1 MKIGEVARKAGIR
14 PSAIRFYERVGV
26 LPPASRKSGQRH
38 FGSDVELYLTIIEH
52 ARQAGFTIAEIRVLF
67 NGFQDG
73 RPASVRWKELAQKK
87 WDEIESQM
95 RLLQNMQRLLKK
107 SMQCRCIKLQDCGR
121 MMLSQS
127 RKPADARRVNLT
139 DETHRGSRS

>member
-1 MKIGEVARKAGIR
+1 MKIGEVAKKAGIR
-14 PSAIRFYERVGV
+14 PSAIRFYERAGV

-38 FGSDVELYLTIIEH
+38 FGSDVELYLTIIEQ
-52 ARQAGFTIAEIRVLF
+52 ARQAGFTIAEIKVLF
-67 NGFQDG
+67 NGFQEG
-73 RPASVRWKELAQKK
+73 TPASVRWKELAQKK
-87 WDEIESQM
+87 WDDIESQM

-127 RKPADARRVNLT
+127 RKGADARRVNVT
-139 DETHRGSRS
+139 EETYRRRRS